1 MTAFLVQAVSVGR
14 SKVVRD
20 EDVVEAMAVIP
31 SAPVLKHQPE
41 Y

>member
-1 MTAFLVQAVSVGR
+1 MTAFLVQAVSVGK
-14 SKVVRD
+14 SKAVRD

-31 SAPVLKHQPE
+31 SAPAPKHQPE